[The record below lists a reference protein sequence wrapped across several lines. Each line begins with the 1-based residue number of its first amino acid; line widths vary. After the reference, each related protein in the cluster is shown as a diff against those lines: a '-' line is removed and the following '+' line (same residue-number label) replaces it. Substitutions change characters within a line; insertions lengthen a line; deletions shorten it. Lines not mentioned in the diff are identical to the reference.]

1 MSGENAARALMAER
15 VARLR
20 EEISAAAKAAGRKEG
35 EISLCA
41 VCKTR
46 SSDTVKESALLPVD
60 LFGENHAQE
69 LSLHL
74 EEGAFLG
81 KPVHFIG
88 HLQTNKV
95 KKVAGNVSVIE
106 SADSLR
112 LLLEINKEAEKRS
125 FIQDVFIEIN
135 AGREESKSGVLPE
148 ELFSLCGSAE
158 KLEKVRIRGLMTIPP
173 ANASPDMTE
182 RYFAEVRELAFK
194 ASEKG
199 FENADFSQLSMGM
212 SGSFA
217 EAVKEGAT
225 IVRIGTGIY
234 GPRYYP
240 PKTP

>member
-1 MSGENAARALMAER
+1 
-15 VARLR
+15 
-20 EEISAAAKAAGRKEG
+20 
-35 EISLCA
+35 
-41 VCKTR
+41 
-46 SSDTVKESALLPVD
+46 
-60 LFGENHAQE
+60 
-69 LSLHL
+69 
-74 EEGAFLG
+74 
-81 KPVHFIG
+81 
-88 HLQTNKV
+88 
-95 KKVAGNVSVIE
+95 
-106 SADSLR
+106 
-112 LLLEINKEAEKRS
+112 
-125 FIQDVFIEIN
+125 
-135 AGREESKSGVLPE
+135 
-148 ELFSLCGSAE
+148 
-158 KLEKVRIRGLMTIPP
+158 MTIPP